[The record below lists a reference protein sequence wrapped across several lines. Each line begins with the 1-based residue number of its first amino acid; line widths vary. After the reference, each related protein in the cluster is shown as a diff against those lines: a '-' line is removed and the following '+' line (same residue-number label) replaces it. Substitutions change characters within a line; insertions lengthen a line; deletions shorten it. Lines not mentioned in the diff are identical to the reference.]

1 MIRLTLLRHASAQWK
16 NTGGDFDR
24 PLDRRGVSEAEYM
37 ARRLAEL
44 DLRPDLLLASP
55 ARRGQQT
62 AEILVREAGI
72 DGRRLRF
79 EERLYLARAGD
90 VLRIVHSTGPR
101 IRHLMIVGHNPGISE
116 LARRLAAERFE
127 GELATAAL
135 CSLSFEGSE
144 WHGVGASPPLD
155 VLHEAPRRILP
166 LWS

>member
-24 PLDRRGVSEAEYM
+24 PLDRRGVAEAEYM

-44 DLRPDLLLASP
+44 ELRPDLMLTSP
-55 ARRGQQT
+55 ARRAQQT
-62 AEILVREAGI
+62 AEILVREARI

-79 EERLYLARAGD
+79 EERLYLARASD

-116 LARRLAAERFE
+116 LARRLSAEWFE

-135 CSLSFEGSE
+135 CSLSFEDGE
-144 WHGVGASPPLD
+144 WNAVGAAPARD
-155 VLHEAPRRILP
+155 VLHEAPGRILP